1 MGSFAVANKK
11 LHDLKPD
18 TKNANKGTERGQQMI
33 EASLRAYGAGRSILI
48 DKNGRIIAGNKTAEN
63 FGSIGLE
70 DVLVVQTDGT
80 KLVAVQRMDLD
91 LNDKAAQELAIAD
104 NRAGQVSLDWDIDVL
119 KELDVDLAK
128 FWSEDELAVLLAD
141 KEPAELLTDED
152 DVPPVPE
159 EPETKLGD
167 LYVLGNHRLLC
178 GDSRDFNAVAKL
190 MDGKKINIAFTSPP
204 YASQRKYDESSGFK
218 PIPPDEYVEWYR
230 DVAANI
236 RAHIADD
243 GSYFCNIKP
252 SCEGPDTELYV
263 LDLVL
268 AHAREWGFHFATEF
282 CWERNGVPKQVT
294 QRFKNQ
300 FEPVYQFAVGKW
312 KMRPDAVR
320 HPSANV
326 PRAGGKGSG
335 ATTWGEKQG
344 GRGKNSVSGSFGA
357 AKKRRNGTSEWMSDV
372 QGSAKDVG
380 EFIGEGMAYPG
391 NRLPTFC
398 ASHDAMGHAASF
410 PVGLPDFFIRAY
422 TDDGDSVFDPFMGSG
437 STLIAAEKTG
447 RCAYGTEISPAYCD
461 VIVRRW
467 EEATGKKAVRHG
479 TTP

>member
-1 MGSFAVANKK
+1 MASFAVANKK

-33 EASLRAYGAGRSILI
+33 EASLRSYGAGRSILI

-141 KEPAELLTDED
+141 KEPAELLTEED
-152 DVPPVPE
+152 DVPPVPS
-159 EPETKLGD
+159 EPETVLGD

-178 GDSRDFNAVAKL
+178 GDSRAFGDVVKL
-190 MDGKKINIAFTSPP
+190 MNGRRINVAVTSPP

-230 DVAANI
+230 EVAANI
-236 RAHIADD
+236 AAHLAED
-243 GSYFCNIKP
+243 GSYFCNIKEH
-252 SCEGPDTELYV
+252 CEDGQRSLYV
-263 LDLVL
+263 KDLTL
-268 AHAREWGFHFATEF
+268 AHVRDWGWRFVDEF
-282 CWERNGVPKQVT
+282 CWVRSGVPGKWPN
-294 QRFKNQ
+294 RFKNG
-300 FEPVYQFAVGKW
+300 FEPVFHFCQNNLIKFHGEAVGHESDDLLRYSPSNPKTHSGFLSSGGGSNG
-312 KMRPDAVR
+312 RVR
-320 HPSANV
+320 GIALPNNV
-326 PRAGGKGSG
+326 LDISTARADKD
-335 ATTWGEKQG
+335 
-344 GRGKNSVSGSFGA
+344 RGHTA
-357 AKKRRNGTSEWMSDV
+357 E
-372 QGSAKDVG
+372 
-380 EFIGEGMAYPG
+380 
-391 NRLPTFC
+391 
-398 ASHDAMGHAASF
+398 F
-410 PVGLPDFFIRAY
+410 PVALPEFFIKAFS
-422 TDDGDSVFDPFMGSG
+422 DKEDAIFDPFMGSG
-437 STLIAAEKTG
+437 TTLMAAEKTG